1 MNRKY
6 DKQLQSVQAAF
17 NANRT
22 NMLNLQSRQIWLE
35 QQMTR
40 LITAQAFER
49 EGVIRQSHP
58 WPQLAGS
65 K

>member
-1 MNRKY
+1 MNHKY
-6 DKQLQSVQAAF
+6 DRQLQNAQAAF
-17 NANRT
+17 NANQASIS
-22 NMLNLQSRQIWLE
+22 NLQSRQSWLQ

-40 LITAQAFER
+40 LTIAQGFER
-49 EGVIRQSHP
+49 HSVTRQSHP